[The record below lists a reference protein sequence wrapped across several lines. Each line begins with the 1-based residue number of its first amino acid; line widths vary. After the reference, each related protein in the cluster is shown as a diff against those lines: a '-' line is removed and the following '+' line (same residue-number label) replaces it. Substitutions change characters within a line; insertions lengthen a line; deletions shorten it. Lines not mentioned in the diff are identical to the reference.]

1 MCSIIILSRPNH
13 DWPILIASNRDE
25 MHERP
30 WAPPERHWP
39 DRPEVVAGRDLLAGG
54 SWLGIN
60 DFGVI
65 AGILNRRNTLGPQQG
80 KRSRGELVL
89 DALDF
94 ADAEAAVAML
104 KELDAS
110 AYRSFNMVVADNTHA
125 YWLRNTGDEIGAEPL
140 LPGISMITA
149 MDLNDLNSRR
159 MRHYL
164 PRWQLEETPDP
175 DSGNWGAWEELL
187 QSRDYEPGGDVFDAM
202 HIVSNTGFGT
212 ISSSLMALPSVNHSD
227 RRPIWRFLGGR
238 PESTPWI
245 DVDLS

>member
-1 MCSIIILSRPNH
+1 
-13 DWPILIASNRDE
+13 

-30 WAPPERHWP
+30 WVPPGRHWP
-39 DRPEVVAGRDLLAGG
+39 DRPEVVAGQDLLAGG

-60 DFGVI
+60 DFGVA
-65 AGILNRRNTLGPQQG
+65 AGILNRRNTLGPQPG

-104 KELDAS
+104 NELDAA
-110 AYRSFNMVVADNTHA
+110 AYRPFNMVVADNTTA
-125 YWLRNTGDEIGAEPL
+125 YWLRNTGETIEAMPL
-140 LPGISMITA
+140 PMGISMITA
-149 MDLNDLNSRR
+149 MDLNDTHSRR
-159 MRHYL
+159 TRHYL
-164 PRWQLEETPDP
+164 PRWQQSDVPDP
-175 DSGNWGAWEELL
+175 DADNWDAWVELL

-212 ISSSLMALPSVNHSD
+212 VSSSLIALPSVNHAD
-227 RRPIWRFLGGR
+227 QLPKWRFLGGR
-238 PESTPWI
+238 PETLSWN